1 MRRRTKRRTK
11 RRLGL
16 VAIAIPLGAWALERS
31 ARQAE
36 ARGGRADQLG
46 RRLRHG
52 AELLGRYGRG
62 PLASRLRPP
71 GARITASD
79 ASK

>member
-1 MRRRTKRRTK
+1 MRRRTKRRL

-16 VAIAIPLGAWALERS
+16 VAIAIPLGAWALEWA

-46 RRLRHG
+46 RWWLRHG
-52 AELLGRYGRG
+52 AELLGRCGCG

-71 GARITASD
+71 GARTTAS
-79 ASK
+79 

>member
-1 MRRRTKRRTK
+1 MRRRTKRRL

-16 VAIAIPLGAWALERS
+16 VAVAIPLGAWALAWA

-71 GARITASD
+71 GARTTAS
-79 ASK
+79 